1 MSDHHGMKDL
11 EGLSPFCRMSHYGE
25 EQFGDQRDDRFGRL
39 FPQLPPAYTNPQILK
54 DIGRDNGPMDG
65 EGSNN
70 VASSVPAGLIF
81 FGQFVDHDITLDTTS
96 SFDSVVDDPGEIDNV
111 RTPTLDLDCVYGL
124 GPEAQP
130 YLYEQGGAFGGVRLL
145 TGAENP
151 GQSGER
157 DHDLLRS
164 PNGRAMI
171 GDPRNDENR
180 VISQIQLAMI
190 RFHNHVAETLNSEDG
205 LEGHDLYE
213 AARITT
219 TWHYQWALVNDFLVA
234 LCGQPVVE
242 RILGCGREFYCP
254 RVPFIPVEFSVAA
267 YRFGHSMIPQRVA
280 PRKPDTVF
288 TLFGDFGTGFDPL
301 TNPDHVIDWNT
312 QLDTPAGGFTQRA
325 QKLDTKLAGSLLA
338 LPFINE
344 PDEKSL
350 ATRNLLRGNTFLLPG
365 GEKVAELMGR
375 PQSEI
380 DSVVA
385 KIADL
390 DARIGADGIPLWLYL
405 LAEAEVIGREEPGG
419 SFTPG
424 EALGPV
430 GATIVAEV
438 IIGLLE
444 LDDHSFLGSNRN
456 WSPRED
462 WDTLGK
468 MIVSAQPTLPTV

>member
-1 MSDHHGMKDL
+1 MTNPDHHGIKPLD
-11 EGLSPFCRMSHYGE
+11 GLNPYCSFSQYGVE
-25 EQFGDQRDDRFGRL
+25 REDRFGRM
-39 FPQLPPAYTNPQILK
+39 FPDLAPAYTNPLILK
-54 DIGRDNGPMDG
+54 DIGRAGGPMDNG
-65 EGSNN
+65 GSNT

-96 SFDSVVDDPGEIDNV
+96 SFDSVVDDPGEIPNI
-111 RTPTLDLDCVYGL
+111 RTPTLDLDCIYGL

-130 YLYEQGGAFGGVRLL
+130 YLYEQGGAFGGVRLQ
-145 TGAENP
+145 TGADNP
-151 GQSGER
+151 GQTGVR
-157 DHDLLRS
+157 DHDLLRA

-180 VISQIQLAMI
+180 VISQIQLAII
-190 RFHNHVAETLNSEDG
+190 RFHNLVAETINSEDG
-205 LEGHDLYE
+205 LEGHDLY
-213 AARITT
+213 AKARQTT
-219 TWHYQWALVNDFLVA
+219 TWHYQWALVNDFLTA

-242 RILGCGREFYCP
+242 RILGCGRDFYCGG
-254 RVPFIPVEFSVAA
+254 VPYIPVEFSIAA

-280 PRKPDTVF
+280 PRKSDTVF
-288 TLFGDFGTGFDPL
+288 KLFGDLGQGFDPL
-301 TNPDHVIDWNT
+301 TNEAHVIDWNT
-312 QLDTPAGGFTQRA
+312 QLATPAGGFTQPA

-338 LPFINE
+338 LPFIDA
-344 PDEKSL
+344 PAEKSL

-390 DARIGADGIPLWLYL
+390 DTRLGAEGIPLWLYL
-405 LAEAEVIGREEPGG
+405 LAEAEVVGREEPGG
-419 SFTPG
+419 SFTPA

-430 GATIVAEV
+430 GARIVAEV

-456 WSPRED
+456 WSPREE

-468 MIVSAQPTLPTV
+468 MLVAAQPTLPSI